1 MKFDKET
8 IFLLSICMIVLI
20 AWPYFFPAKQQP
32 KPQIKPPVKTAPA
45 QPGHSSVAPQ
55 KIEKTTDVAAPSAVE
70 AAKLPQLPAIEIAND
85 FITLSINP
93 NSGSLSSVTLK
104 KYSRDDD
111 RKKNIVLDS
120 SQDALAVSINDKW
133 TACKVIPGKETKDS
147 YELTRDF
154 VSSRPQESFSLTQ
167 SWKVLKNYQTSYNVT
182 IRNTGSLPLTLA
194 NLNVNAGGMA
204 PLTFVSGDAAR
215 REYHYISAFVPSINK
230 VVDSDTSL
238 KQSEQLFLAQKLN
251 VPLGW
256 VSASNKY
263 FACILKAQD
272 LFDGGSNISRQLKN
286 APLSALPKPG
296 FNPLSLFG
304 VGPSQPDPRYYVL
317 SIAGVYKNIPLAPGE
332 ARNLSFTYYS
342 GPKEIK
348 YLDEFAPSSTKIM
361 NLFFAWTW
369 PVLNLLGRLLEW
381 FSQMLLAWLIY
392 FKELTGSYGFGIIL
406 LTVIVRSAVWPF
418 SQKANQSMKKMQ
430 KLQPLVAQ
438 IKEKYKGNP
447 QVMNQ
452 QVMLLYKEHKANP
465 VGGCLPVLMQFPV
478 FLALYCT
485 IEGSVVLRH
494 QPFLWCSD
502 LCQPDNIATIMG
514 IGIHP
519 LIIVMTVLMVLQ
531 QKITPSAADP
541 AQQKMM
547 MFMPIVML
555 FLLYNLPSGLT
566 LYWTISQ
573 AISIVQ
579 LIINN
584 RSRKEEAQ
592 AVATA
597 K

>member
-8 IFLLSICMIVLI
+8 IILLSICMLVMI
-20 AWPYFFPAKQQP
+20 AWPYFFPARQQTN
-32 KPQIKPPVKTAPA
+32 PQIKAPVKTSAPVNQTRNEVPAKTEKPAAPA
-45 QPGHSSVAPQ
+45 PSETE
-55 KIEKTTDVAAPSAVE
+55 KIP
-70 AAKLPQLPAIEIAND
+70 KLPKQEISND
-85 FITLSINP
+85 FIALSIDP
-93 NSGSLSSVTLK
+93 NKGAISSVTLK

-111 RKKNIVLDS
+111 RKKDIVLDS
-120 SQDALAVSINDKW
+120 SSDALAVTLNGKW
-133 TACKVIPGKETKDS
+133 TPTQVTPGQATKDS
-147 YELTRDF
+147 FELTRNF
-154 VSSRPQESFSLTQ
+154 ISSRTLESLSLTQ
-167 SWKVLKNYQTSYNVT
+167 SWKILKNYETSYT
-182 IRNTGSLPLTLA
+182 LTLRNTGTAPLSLA
-194 NLNVNAGGMA
+194 DIAISAGGMA

-215 REYHYISAFVPSINK
+215 REYHYISAYIPSLNK
-230 VVDSDTSL
+230 VIDSDTSL

-251 VPLGW
+251 APLGW

-263 FACILKAQD
+263 FACILKAQE
-272 LFDGGSNISRQLKN
+272 LFNGGSNISRELKN

-332 ARNLSFTYYS
+332 ARTLSFTYYS

-348 YLDEFAPSSTKIM
+348 YLKEFAPSSTKIM

-369 PVLNLLGRLLEW
+369 PLFNLFGRLLEW
-381 FSQMLLAWLIY
+381 FAQILLAWLIY
-392 FKELTGSYGFGIIL
+392 FKDLTGSYGIGIIL
-406 LTVIVRSAVWPF
+406 LTVIVRAAVWPF
-418 SQKANQSMKKMQ
+418 SQKANESMKKMQ

-447 QVMNQ
+447 QLMNQ

-485 IEGSVVLRH
+485 IEGSIMLRH
-494 QPFLWCSD
+494 QSFLWCSD

-519 LIIVMTVLMVLQ
+519 LIIAMTVLMVLQ
-531 QKITPSAADP
+531 QKMTPSAADP

-579 LIINN
+579 LVINN
-584 RSRKEEAQ
+584 RSRKEEAK